1 MNADYFLKL
10 AAHDAW
16 ANREFIAALETMA
29 VPPQRA
35 MELMPHIIS
44 AEWVWLTRME
54 QKPQP
59 MRVWPELSLAEC
71 RRELDKL
78 EAGWKNFLATANL
91 DQTFA
96 YTNTKGEH
104 FESRVGD
111 TLTHVFLH
119 GNYHRGQIVLLMRQ
133 AGAVPPY
140 TDFIEAVRKA
150 KI

>member
-16 ANREFIAALETMA
+16 ANREFISVLEKMAA
-29 VPPQRA
+29 PPLRA
-35 MELMPHIIS
+35 MELMPHIV
-44 AEWVWLTRME
+44 AAQWVWLTRME
-54 QKPQP
+54 HKPQP
-59 MRVWPELSLAEC
+59 MKVWPELSLAEC
-71 RRELDKL
+71 RAELAKL
-78 EAGWKNFLATANL
+78 EEGWKQFLAKANL
-91 DQTFA
+91 DETFA

-119 GNYHRGQIVLLMRQ
+119 GHYHRGMIALLIRQ
-133 AGAVPPY
+133 AGVTPPY

-150 KI
+150 HI